1 MLEESITVKSSNKS
15 FIVLGSGIGGMAAAS
30 TLAYAGYEVTILEQS
45 STYGGKAGLINKN
58 GYNFD
63 TGPSLLTL
71 PDWIDEVFNYCNKNP
86 RHYFD
91 YDRLDVVTRYFFSD
105 KTFVDVSGDI
115 EKTAD
120 NFENIGLDRKIFIDY
135 MSKWNDIYEVS
146 EKTFL
151 SNNIRINKVFLNH
164 TIEWLKKSSLKEIY
178 LPMAKYNHSK
188 LSNEKIELI
197 MNRFATYT
205 GSSPYNKPAFMN
217 QLGVV
222 EMMKG
227 AYFPR
232 GGIRSISKALYQL
245 CLDVGVKFNFNCV
258 VSQISYEK
266 SKFRISTKEKS
277 YNSLKLVSN
286 IDFFQTQKLL
296 QRKIKI
302 KTKELS
308 TSCVVFY
315 WGITKEFPKLK
326 LHNIIFSGD
335 YKKEF
340 SDIFNC
346 KNIADPTIYI
356 NISSK
361 MDKSHAPTG
370 CENWF
375 VMINVP
381 AKISMINKKE
391 LKRLRDLIIKKLS
404 IFMEE
409 NIAPLISF
417 EEILTPKKL
426 NEKTGSYEGS
436 LYGENQ
442 NSFKSI
448 ITRKKNQDKKLK
460 NLFYVGGT
468 VRPGGGMPLAAK
480 SGIDTAKMIL
490 KDES

>member
-1 MLEESITVKSSNKS
+1 MSSKDKSLV
-15 FIVLGSGIGGMAAAS
+15 VLGSGIGGMAAAS
-30 TLAYAGYEVTILEQS
+30 TLAFSGYNVTILEKC
-45 STYGGKAGLINKN
+45 STFGGKAGLLIKE
-58 GYNFD
+58 GFNFD

-71 PDWIDEVFNYCNKNP
+71 PDWIDEAFLFCNKNP
-86 RHYFD
+86 RD
-91 YDRLDVVTRYFFSD
+91 YYSYEKLDIVTRYYFSD
-105 KTFVDVSGDI
+105 KTFVDVCGNI

-120 NFENIGLDRKIFIDY
+120 HFEKIGLDRKVFLDY
-135 MSKWNDIYEVS
+135 MSKWNEIYDVS

-151 SNNIRINKVFLNH
+151 SNNIKFNKVFLSNAL
-164 TIEWLKKSSLKEIY
+164 EWLKKSSLKDIY
-178 LPMAKYNHSK
+178 LPMAKYNQRE
-188 LSNEKIELI
+188 LSNQKIELI

-205 GSSPYNKPAFMN
+205 GSSPYATPAFMN

-227 AYFPR
+227 AYFPK
-232 GGIRSISKALYQL
+232 GGIHSISKALYQL
-245 CLDVGVKFNFNCV
+245 CLNVGVKFNFDSA
-258 VSQISYEK
+258 VSNISYVK
-266 SKFRISTKEKS
+266 NKFKISTKEKT
-277 YNSLKLVSN
+277 YDSLKLVSN

-296 QRKIKI
+296 QRNINVS
-302 KTKELS
+302 TKDLS
-308 TSCVVFY
+308 TTCVVFY
-315 WGITKEFPKLK
+315 WGVTKEFPKLK

-335 YKKEF
+335 YKQEF
-340 SDIFNC
+340 NDIFNC
-346 KNIADPTIYI
+346 NDIADPTIYI

-361 MDKSHAPTG
+361 MDKTHAPNG

-381 AKISMINKKE
+381 AKISLITNKE
-391 LKRLRDLIIKKLS
+391 LNRLRELIIKKLS
-404 IFMEE
+404 IFVEE
-409 NIAPLISF
+409 NIASLISF
-417 EEILTPKKL
+417 EEILTPQKL
-426 NEKTGSYEGS
+426 HENTGSFEGA

-448 ITRKKNQDKKLK
+448 INRKKNQDKKLK

>member
-1 MLEESITVKSSNKS
+1 MKSSNKS

>member
-1 MLEESITVKSSNKS
+1 MKLADKSL
-15 FIVLGSGIGGMAAAS
+15 IVLGSGIGGMTAAS
-30 TLAYAGYEVTILEQS
+30 TLAFAGYDVTILEKS
-45 STYGGKAGLINKN
+45 STFGGKAGIICKE

-71 PDWIDEVFNYCNKNP
+71 PDWIDEVFHYCEKNP
-86 RHYFD
+86 RHYYD

-105 KTFVDVSGDI
+105 ETFVDVNGNI

-120 NFENIGLDRKIFIDY
+120 NFEKIGLNRKLFLDY
-135 MSKWNDIYEVS
+135 MSKWNDIYEIS

-151 SNNIRINKVFLNH
+151 SNKIRINKVFLSNAN
-164 TIEWLKKSSLKEIY
+164 EWLKKSSLKDIY
-178 LPMAKYNHSK
+178 LPMAKYNQRE
-188 LSNEKIELI
+188 LSNKKIELI

-205 GSSPYNKPAFMN
+205 GSSPYAKPAFMN

-222 EMMKG
+222 EMIKG
-227 AYFPR
+227 AYFPK
-232 GGIRSISKALYQL
+232 GGIHAISKSLYEL
-245 CLDVGVKFNFNCV
+245 CLDVGVKFNFNST
-258 VSQISYEK
+258 VSEISYVK
-266 SKFRISTKEKS
+266 NKFKISTMEKS

-296 QRKIKI
+296 NRKVKI

-308 TSCVVFY
+308 TSCIVFY
-315 WGITKEFPKLK
+315 WGIKKEFPKLK
-326 LHNIIFSGD
+326 LHNIIFSAD

-340 SDIFNC
+340 NDIFNC
-346 KNIADPTIYI
+346 KNIDDPTIYI

-361 MDKSHAPTG
+361 LDKNHAPNG

-381 AKISMINKKE
+381 AKISLVNQKE
-391 LKRLRDLIIKKLS
+391 LKRLRDLIINKLS
-404 IFMEE
+404 IFVEE
-409 NIAPLISF
+409 DLAPLISF
-417 EEILTPKKL
+417 EEILTPHKL
-426 NEKTGSYEGS
+426 YEKTGSFEGS

-448 ITRKKNQDKKLK
+448 INRKKNQDKKLK

>member
-1 MLEESITVKSSNKS
+1 MKSNNKS

-417 EEILTPKKL
+417 EDILTPKKL

>member
-315 WGITKEFPKLK
+315 WGITKEFPELK

>member
-1 MLEESITVKSSNKS
+1 MEENMTKKSTNKS

-30 TLAYAGYEVTILEQS
+30 TLAFAGYKVTILEKS
-45 STYGGKAGLINKN
+45 STYCGKAGIISKD
-58 GYNFD
+58 GYIFD

-71 PDWIDEVFNYCNKNP
+71 PDWIDEVFKHCNKNP

-91 YDRLDVVTRYFFSD
+91 YNKLDVVTRYFFSD
-105 KTFVDVSGDI
+105 QTFVDVSGNI
-115 EKTAD
+115 EKTAE
-120 NFENIGLDRKIFIDY
+120 NFENIGLDQKIFIDY
-135 MSKWNDIYEVS
+135 MTKWNDIYEVS

-164 TIEWLKKSSLKEIY
+164 TIEWLKKSSLKDIY
-178 LPMAKYNHSK
+178 VPMAKYNQIK
-188 LSNEKIELI
+188 LSNKKIELI

-227 AYFPR
+227 AYFPK
-232 GGIRSISKALYQL
+232 GGIHSISKALYQL
-245 CLDVGVKFNFNCV
+245 CLDVGVNFNFNSA
-258 VSQISYEK
+258 VSKISFEK
-266 SKFRISTKEKS
+266 NKFKILTKEKS

-286 IDFFQTQKLL
+286 IDFFQTQMLL
-296 QRKIKI
+296 GRKIKI

-315 WGITKEFPKLK
+315 WGIKKEFPKLK

-335 YKKEF
+335 YEKEF
-340 SDIFNC
+340 NDIFNC
-346 KNIADPTIYI
+346 KNIADPTVYI

-361 MDKSHAPTG
+361 MDKNHAPIG

-381 AKISMINKKE
+381 AKISLYNKKE
-391 LKRLRDLIIKKLS
+391 LERLRDLIIKKLS
-404 IFMEE
+404 IFVDE
-409 NIAPLISF
+409 NLDPLISF
-417 EEILTPKKL
+417 EEILTPEKL
-426 NEKTGSYEGS
+426 HEKTGSFEGA

-448 ITRKKNQDKKLK
+448 INRKKNQDKKLK

-480 SGIDTAKMIL
+480 SGIDTANMIL
-490 KDES
+490 NDED